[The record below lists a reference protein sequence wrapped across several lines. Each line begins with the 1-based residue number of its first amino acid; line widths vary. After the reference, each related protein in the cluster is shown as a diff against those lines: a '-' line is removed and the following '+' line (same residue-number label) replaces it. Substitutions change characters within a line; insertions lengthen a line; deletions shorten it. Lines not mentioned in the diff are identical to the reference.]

1 MENDI
6 RNNMDE
12 NFMREALAE
21 ARKAYEINEVPIGA
35 VIVRNGEIVGRGF
48 NQKETLKDATL
59 HAEISAIKD
68 ACKNLKGWRLPG
80 CTMYVTLEPC
90 SMCAGALVNARV
102 ERLVIGAKD
111 FKTGAC
117 GSVLN
122 IVQMDKLNHQIS
134 VEFGVLEE
142 ECSNILSDFFEK
154 LRKSKK
160 SKGESNGKISNA

>member
-1 MENDI
+1 
-6 RNNMDE
+6 MDE
-12 NFMREALAE
+12 IFMKEALKE

-68 ACKNLKGWRLPG
+68 ACRNLGGWRLPG

-102 ERLVIGAKD
+102 ERIVIGASD
-111 FKTGAC
+111 YKTGAC

-122 IVQMDKLNHQIS
+122 IVQMEKLNHQIDVQS
-134 VEFGVLEE
+134 GVLEN
-142 ECSNILSDFFEK
+142 ECSDILKMFFEE
-154 LRKSKK
+154 LRNSKK
-160 SKGESNGKISNA
+160 

>member
-1 MENDI
+1 MI
-6 RNNMDE
+6 VKTMQVVIMDE
-12 NFMREALAE
+12 IFMKEALKE

-68 ACKNLKGWRLPG
+68 ACRNLGGWRLPG

-102 ERLVIGAKD
+102 ERLVIGASD
-111 FKTGAC
+111 YKTGAC

-122 IVQMDKLNHQIS
+122 IVQMEKLNHQVDVQS
-134 VEFGVLEE
+134 GVLEN
-142 ECSNILSDFFEK
+142 ECADILKMFFEE
-154 LRKSKK
+154 LRNSKK
-160 SKGESNGKISNA
+160 